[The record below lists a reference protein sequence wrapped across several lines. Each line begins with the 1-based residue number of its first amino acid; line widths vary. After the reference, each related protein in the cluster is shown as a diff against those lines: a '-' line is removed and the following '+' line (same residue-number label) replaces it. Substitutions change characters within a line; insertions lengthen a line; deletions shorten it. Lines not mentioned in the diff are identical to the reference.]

1 MCRPC
6 MGFPGGAMVKNL
18 LGNARGTGD
27 TISGEAGW
35 ISGLGRLLG

>member
-18 LGNARGTGD
+18 LGNARA